1 MSLYF
6 FSGTKV
12 KYHFIFSNKNT
23 IKNAYYAEIP
33 LKWIIN
39 VIFIRKIKKKAFRK
53 RIRFKEGIFEFIC
66 SASACCLRRKE

>member
-1 MSLYF
+1 MHIMQ
-6 FSGTKV
+6 K
-12 KYHFIFSNKNT
+12 
-23 IKNAYYAEIP
+23 IP

-66 SASACCLRRKE
+66 STSACCLRRKE